1 MAEHLSTAALLLG
14 LTLLGALTWTLA
26 EYLLHRFAGHV
37 WRKNPFGAEHTRHH
51 IEGGYFAPSLK
62 KAAYVTPVAVAQTA
76 LFALWLP
83 PAMAVAYGV
92 GLWGGYVLYE
102 VIHRRAHTH
111 PPRHAYGRW
120 RRRHHF
126 WHHFGD
132 ARVNHGV
139 SVPLWDHVFR
149 THRAPGVIKV
159 PRKLAMPWL
168 LDEAGELRP
177 ELREDYALRGR

>member
-1 MAEHLSTAALLLG
+1 MHGLLYALLLVG
-14 LTLLGALTWTLA
+14 LLLLGALTWTFA

-37 WRKNPFGAEHTRHH
+37 WRKNPFGVEHTRHH
-51 IEGGYFAPSLK
+51 IEGNYFAPSLK
-62 KAAYVTPVAVAQTA
+62 KAAYMTPVAVAQTA
-76 LFALWLP
+76 LFTLALPLP
-83 PAMAVAYGV
+83 MAVAYGV
-92 GLWGGYVLYE
+92 GLWGGYLLYE

-139 SVPLWDHVFR
+139 SLPLWDHVFG
-149 THRAPGVIKV
+149 THRAPGLIKV
-159 PRKLAMPWL
+159 PRKLAMSWL
-168 LDEAGELRP
+168 LDDAGQIRE